1 MKLTWM
7 GHACFIVEQGA
18 YSLVFD
24 PYAPGKVPGLQPL
37 SLEADRV
44 ICSHG
49 HDDHNYAEAVR
60 LRSGGTDPF
69 RVTAIPT
76 WHDDSRGSQRGP
88 NTIHIVEA
96 DGIRIAHFGDI
107 GCSLTRKQ
115 VKQIG
120 RLDAAL
126 FPVGGF
132 FTLGPEEAKAELDK
146 LDVGLI
152 IPMHY
157 RGDGFGF
164 PVIGTVDD
172 FTALYAPVLVQKAD
186 SNEVTVSAGED
197 RRVLVLRCP
206 L

>member
-7 GHACFIVEQGA
+7 GHACFMVEQGA

-24 PYAPGKVPGLQPL
+24 PYAPGKVPGLKPL

-49 HDDHNYAEAVR
+49 HDDHNCAGAVR
-60 LRSGGTDPF
+60 LRKGGRDPF
-69 RVTAIPT
+69 RITAIPT
-76 WHDDSRGSQRGP
+76 WHDDTGGSQLGP

-96 DGIRIAHFGDI
+96 DDVRIAHFGDI
-107 GCSLTRKQ
+107 GCPLTPDQ
-115 VKQIG
+115 AAQLG

-132 FTLGPEEAKAELDK
+132 FTLGPEQAKAELDK

-172 FTALYAPVLVQKAD
+172 FTALYDPALVRKAD
-186 SNEVTVSAGED
+186 DNTVSVSAGEE
-197 RRVLVLRCP
+197 RRILVLRCP